1 MLESDRRGVLRVLVW
16 LQEAG
21 LVILAVATVIAIG
34 QEVAVIWQQRS
45 VRVADLLLL
54 FIYLE
59 VFAMVAAYLQSG
71 HMPVRMPL
79 YIAMVAMARYLVL
92 DVKALENWRVLAVS
106 GGILLLALAV
116 LLIRY
121 GHVRFPYAEPG
132 TTGGRDPGGERP

>member
-1 MLESDRRGVLRVLVW
+1 VHDPDRRSLLRALAW
-16 LQEAG
+16 LQQAG
-21 LVILAVATVIAIG
+21 LAILAVATVIAIG

-59 VFAMVAAYLQSG
+59 VFAMVSAYLQSG

-106 GGILLLALAV
+106 GGILLLACAV

-121 GHVRFPYAEPG
+121 GHVRFPYAERG
-132 TTGGRDPGGERP
+132 AAAGEDGCGGRP

>member
-1 MLESDRRGVLRVLVW
+1 MIDIEHERLTRALNW
-16 LQEAG
+16 AQQAG
-21 LVILAVATVIAIG
+21 LVILALATVIAIG
-34 QEVAVIWQQRS
+34 QEVAVIWEQRS

-59 VFAMVAAYLQSG
+59 VFAMVSAYLRSG

-106 GGILLLALAV
+106 GGILLLAFAV
-116 LLIRY
+116 LVIRY
-121 GHVRFPYAEPG
+121 GHVRFPYAE
-132 TTGGRDPGGERP
+132 RDHGLVASREETAD